1 MGHTHKHDKDSS
13 HHTSSATEKDKD
25 AAAKNAET
33 HKSEQDKHQ
42 NGKEGKASP
51 HVDIK
56 KTAEEPKQEPKREP
70 KNVTITDIEL
80 EKLKNELAEF
90 KDKYLRVLAESE
102 NARKRL
108 QKEKQEMIQYSLQN
122 VIVDFLNPIDHMEN
136 ALKYTQQM
144 SEEVKHWAI
153 GFQMILTQFKDVLT
167 NNGVSPFD
175 SEGKPF
181 DPHFHEAVEAIAT
194 SDCPPNTVMD
204 ESVKGYKM
212 GDRIIRPARV
222 KVSKAPAAGV
232 KELNKNETI
241 EETEK

>member
-1 MGHTHKHDKDSS
+1 MGNAHKHDKDPSQ
-13 HHTSSATEKDKD
+13 HTTSSSDKEASTEG
-25 AAAKNAET
+25 
-33 HKSEQDKHQ
+33 HKSDSDK
-42 NGKEGKASP
+42 NLDGKASN
-51 HVDIK
+51 HAEAK
-56 KTAEEPKQEPKREP
+56 KTASEPPKREP

-80 EKLKNELAEF
+80 EKLKSEAAEF

-108 QKEKQEMIQYSLQN
+108 QKEKQEMIQYALQN
-122 VIVDFLNPIDHMEN
+122 IIVDFLNPIDHMEN

-181 DPHFHEAVEAIAT
+181 DPHFHEAVEAIV
-194 SDCPPNTVMD
+194 SRDFPPNTVID

-222 KVSKAPAAGV
+222 KVSKAPPTG
-232 KELNKNETI
+232 ENEINKNEII
-241 EETEK
+241 EQTEK

>member
-1 MGHTHKHDKDSS
+1 MGNAHKHDKD
-13 HHTSSATEKDKD
+13 HVQDETSSKDK
-25 AAAKNAET
+25 KPHSE
-33 HKSEQDKHQ
+33 KSEAQQ
-42 NGKEGKASP
+42 NE
-51 HVDIK
+51 K
-56 KTAEEPKQEPKREP
+56 KTNHAEAKTDAPPKREP

-80 EKLKNELAEF
+80 QKIMSELSEY

-122 VIVDFLNPIDHMEN
+122 VIVDFLDPIDHMEN

-167 NNGVSPFD
+167 NNGVVPFD
-175 SEGKPF
+175 SMGKPF

-194 SDCPPNTVMD
+194 KEAAPNTVIN

-222 KVSKAPAAGV
+222 KVAKAPTEEAKV
-232 KELNKNETI
+232 SKI
-241 EETEK
+241 EDEEE